1 MRRQRQSS
9 QCRETEKEMKIDE
22 NTLNSNIEYC
32 IDEYVRLVEHREIL
46 RQKWFY
52 GYTLD
57 ELADKHNMSLTA
69 VKNVVYGMG
78 DKILLRAANM

>member
-1 MRRQRQSS
+1 
-9 QCRETEKEMKIDE
+9 MKIDE

-57 ELADKHNMSLTA
+57 ELAYKHNMSLTA